1 MFGAWI
7 WNLSFTVVG
16 TKQTVSHSFPQLKL
30 PPEIKLTQRNTNLL
44 TVTQMI
50 LKGFLK

>member
-7 WNLSFTVVG
+7 WSLNFTVVG

-30 PPEIKLTQRNTNLL
+30 PPEIKLAHWNTNLL
-44 TVTQMI
+44 L
-50 LKGFLK
+50 LK